1 MEKMHRAKAPMLSLS
16 MLNKC
21 FLKEGRCEKTPSTG
35 QFERVKFSLTFLH
48 FYLEKSSYDTV
59 NFLTS
64 KINLG
69 NFLPVFLLQSQPFDL
84 VAGEYRIRIFHSYL
98 GAHACWILSDE
109 VFFFCLF
116 AFLNK
121 IKRPCFE
128 KTHQIF
134 WLSHQTIS
142 HPLFYVA
149 RKWKILLL
157 RVKRCDKTPTFCHNH
172 IVFITVACF

>member
-1 MEKMHRAKAPMLSLS
+1 MLPQRRQVWKNSLHWPVW
-16 MLNKC
+16 KGG
-21 FLKEGRCEKTPSTG
+21 F
-35 QFERVKFSLTFLH
+35 FSFTFLH
-48 FYLEKSSYDTV
+48 FYLEKSSNDTV

-109 VFFFCLF
+109 VLFFFL
-116 AFLNK
+116 
-121 IKRPCFE
+121 IKSKDPCFE

-142 HPLFYVA
+142 HLLLYVVQK
-149 RKWKILLL
+149 RKMILL
-157 RVKRCDKTPTFCHNH
+157 RVKSCEKTPTFCHNH
-172 IVFITVACF
+172 VVFITVACF

>member
-1 MEKMHRAKAPMLSLS
+1 MAHRLRNGLLSITGSLERIQVRKSQMEKMHRAKAPMLSLS

-84 VAGEYRIRIFHSYL
+84 VAGEYRIRIFPHSV
-98 GAHACWILSDE
+98 H
-109 VFFFCLF
+109 F
-116 AFLNK
+116 
-121 IKRPCFE
+121 
-128 KTHQIF
+128 
-134 WLSHQTIS
+134 
-142 HPLFYVA
+142 
-149 RKWKILLL
+149 
-157 RVKRCDKTPTFCHNH
+157 
-172 IVFITVACF
+172 